1 MAETLEISGLPGR
14 PSTMETIRG
23 SLAARRRRETG
34 LKAAGLVA
42 LGFAFTMLGL
52 VFLSLISTGY
62 HAFTQTHVTLD
73 VFVDPEMISE
83 DRLPRGDFDDA
94 VEAGLAERVGG
105 VESKTERRALAK
117 LLSDGAQFAL
127 RDMVVADPGLIGQRV
142 TLTVP
147 TSDSFDQLNKGLID
161 RATPEENRRVTDAQT
176 LAIVEQTLGYELNE
190 HLTNEIERL
199 GGRAINLNFK
209 TTNVLFGEKL
219 LLEEP
224 GSEPIDLGFV
234 GQVTRVERQTIES
247 LTYTEQIPVIPSM
260 CIDETGQKYNVNAD
274 TAAMAVAEALGAEK
288 LIFISD
294 VNGVRRDKDDPESVI
309 HSMTADEA
317 RELIR
322 TGVIAG
328 GMIPKVEACLA
339 TLNRGVGKVHIIDGQ
354 LRHSLLLE
362 IYTTAGVGTEIVQRR
377 NTSASRIA
385 I

>member
-1 MAETLEISGLPGR
+1 LNEEAEAINKADILIEAMGWIRRFRGKTTVIKLGGSLMSNPDAMRHTLIDIIF
-14 PSTMETIRG
+14 METVGMRPVVVHGGGPSINKAME
-23 SLAARRRRETG
+23 AAKIT
-34 LKAAGLVA
+34 
-42 LGFAFTMLGL
+42 
-52 VFLSLISTGY
+52 
-62 HAFTQTHVTLD
+62 
-73 VFVDPEMISE
+73 
-83 DRLPRGDFDDA
+83 
-94 VEAGLAERVGG
+94 
-105 VESKTERRALAK
+105 
-117 LLSDGAQFAL
+117 
-127 RDMVVADPGLIGQRV
+127 
-142 TLTVP
+142 P
-147 TSDSFDQLNKGLID
+147 TWIKG
-161 RATPEENRRVTDAQT
+161 RRVTDAQT

-224 GSEPIDLGFV
+224 GNEPIDLGFV
-234 GQVTRVERQTIES
+234 GQVTRVDRQTIES

-260 CIDETGQKYNVNAD
+260 CIDENGQKYNVNAD

-294 VNGVRRDKDDPESVI
+294 VNGVRRDKDAPESVI
-309 HSMTADEA
+309 HSMTAEEA